1 MATDRLVRQVEFLLE
16 VDRLKG
22 IGRQSYVLGGERK
35 ENSAEHSWH
44 VALMAVVLA
53 EHAPETIE
61 LVRVVRMLLVH
72 DLVEIDAGDAYF
84 YDEAANEAKPELE
97 RAAAERIFGL
107 LPADQATDL
116 RAAWEEFEV
125 CETPEARFAK
135 SMDRLMPLLHNHYTQ
150 GRSWLEHGVSREQ
163 VVTRFL
169 GDMEHAS
176 PAFYQLA
183 VSLIDDAVAKGWLAR
198 SG

>member
-1 MATDRLVRQVEFLLE
+1 MTTDRLARQLEFLLE

-53 EHAPETIE
+53 EHAPETID

-97 RAAAERIFGL
+97 LAAAERIFGL
-107 LPADQATDL
+107 LPADQANDL

-150 GRSWLEHGVSREQ
+150 GRSWLEHGISREQ
-163 VVTRFL
+163 VHTRFL

-176 PAFYQLA
+176 PAFYELA
-183 VSLIDDAVAKGWLAR
+183 VSLIDDAVEKGWLAE
-198 SG
+198 

>member
-1 MATDRLVRQVEFLLE
+1 MATDRLARQVEFLLE